1 MDASKHFC
9 VRMRQGDWSFEGRI
23 EKGRVVMKF
32 KAYTQ
37 HIPGTGILDTTGIIR
52 WQTVTSA
59 FVYCC
64 CI

>member
-1 MDASKHFC
+1 
-9 VRMRQGDWSFEGRI
+9 MRQGDWSFEGRI